1 MVDIKTIKIGDVVRF
16 TDEACKKFNSRKW
29 QKEHERF
36 WNDLE
41 KVLPINKFEVQGFT
55 DYGILNYEKS
65 VHLAGIYR
73 WWINEEEIELVSEE
87 ELKLENC
94 VWLRGN
100 YQQYKENME
109 SFKKALE
116 REAKML
122 DTYFVKKGDR

>member
-16 TDEACKKFNSRKW
+16 TDEACKKFKSRKW
-29 QKEHERF
+29 QKEHKAF

-55 DYGILNYEKS
+55 DYDILNYEKS

-73 WWINEEEIELVSEE
+73 WWIKEEEIELVPEE

-100 YQQYKENME
+100 YQQYKENIE
-109 SFKKALE
+109 SFKKALKG
-116 REAKML
+116 EAKIML
-122 DTYFVKKGDR
+122 DTYFVRKGE